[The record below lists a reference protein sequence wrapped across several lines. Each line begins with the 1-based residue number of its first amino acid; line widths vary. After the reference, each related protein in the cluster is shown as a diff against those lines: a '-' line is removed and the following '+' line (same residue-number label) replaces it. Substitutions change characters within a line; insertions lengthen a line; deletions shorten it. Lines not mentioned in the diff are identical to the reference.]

1 MQEEKWQGK
10 RLEKRV
16 QCEHPIQFE
25 MSAKTLENPT
35 KRFDG
40 RCIDISN
47 YGAGIIT
54 EHALESSQ
62 VIKLYLPMKNTN
74 TAMPVFA
81 QVIWTA
87 PDNGR
92 TRTGVR
98 FLV

>member
-1 MQEEKWQGK
+1 MSGK
-10 RLEKRV
+10 IP
-16 QCEHPIQFE
+16 EH
-25 MSAKTLENPT
+25 LN

-74 TAMPVFA
+74 TFMPVFA

-87 PDNGR
+87 PDDGR

-98 FLV
+98 FLI

>member
-10 RLEKRV
+10 RSEKRV
-16 QCEHPIQFE
+16 RCEHPVQFE
-25 MSAKTLENPT
+25 VSVNIPGNLNR
-35 KRFDG
+35 RFDG

-47 YGAGIIT
+47 YGAGIVT

-62 VIKLYLPMKNTN
+62 VIKLYLPMKNTH
-74 TAMPVFA
+74 TAIPVFA
-81 QVIWTA
+81 QVIWTK